1 MSTFESLGLDED
13 IVSAITKLGFETPTP
28 IQTQAIPQI
37 LEHQQDLI
45 ALAQTG
51 TGKTAA
57 FGLPIVQ
64 MVDEKTQVPQAIVL
78 SPTRE
83 LAIQITKDLKSF
95 AKNKGRLP
103 IMAVYGGTP
112 IYNQIKSLRQGVAI
126 VAGTPGRILD
136 LINRGVLDLSQIKY
150 VVLDEADEMLN
161 MGFQQDLDSILEA
174 APAERQT
181 LLFSATMA
189 PQVSRIAN
197 RYMKNPAEITVGS
210 KNAGATKVE
219 HHFYQVSARDRYEA
233 LRRILTSID
242 EFYGIVF
249 CRTRRDTN
257 NVARKLNG
265 DGFQAVAIS
274 GDLSQAQRDNVMYR
288 FRERQE
294 SILVAT
300 DVAARGLDVNDLT
313 HVINYELPDDPEVY
327 IHRSGRTGRAGKEGI
342 SIAIIHSRES
352 RKIHTLERMSGKTFI
367 KGTVPTGDSI
377 IGMKLQSTVRSIREM
392 DYHPAQLEQ
401 YLNEIQAGLA
411 DLDREELI
419 KRFLYRELKGLLYTY
434 QGAPDLNVSSPR
446 RDDRRDRDRGGD
458 RRDRDRGGRE
468 GGRTE
473 SRRGSSK
480 VSRFS
485 INVGA
490 KQELNVNRLL
500 SLINQNVRDRQMRI
514 GKITILKKLSYFE
527 VDDRYSDMINN
538 SFKNAHYDGTPIE
551 VSQVAPDQPIFDRK
565 GGDSEDAKTRK
576 NRKRRQKK
584 KR

>member
-1 MSTFESLGLDED
+1 MSTFESLGLDAE
-13 IVSAITKLGFETPTP
+13 IISAITKLGFEAPTP

-57 FGLPIVQ
+57 FGLPLVQ
-64 MVDEKTQVPQAIVL
+64 MVDENVDVPQAIVL

-83 LAIQITKDLKSF
+83 LAIQITKDLQSF
-95 AKNKGRLP
+95 AKHKGKLP
-103 IMAVYGGTP
+103 IISVYGGTP
-112 IYNQIKSLRQGVAI
+112 IYNQIKALKRGVSI
-126 VAGTPGRILD
+126 VAGTPGRVLD
-136 LINRGVLDLSQIKY
+136 LIHRGELDLSEIKY

-189 PQVSRIAN
+189 PQVARIAK
-197 RYMKNPAEITVGS
+197 RYMTDPFEITVGS
-210 KNAGATKVE
+210 KNAGAKKVE
-219 HHFYQVSARDRYEA
+219 HHYYQVSARDRYAA

-242 EFYGIVF
+242 DFYGIVF

-257 NVARKLNG
+257 HVARKLNA
-265 DGFQAVAIS
+265 DGFASVAIS

-294 SILVAT
+294 NILVAT

-342 SIAIIHSRES
+342 SIAIIHSREN
-352 RKIHTLERMSGKTFI
+352 RKIRTLERMSGKTFI
-367 KGTVPTGDSI
+367 RGSVPTGDEI
-377 IGMKLQSTVRSIREM
+377 IGMKLRSTVRSIREM
-392 DYHPAQLEQ
+392 DYHAAQLEQ

-411 DLDREELI
+411 DLDRDELI
-419 KRFLYRELKGLLYTY
+419 NRFLYRELKGLLYTY
-434 QGAPDLNVSSPR
+434 QGAPDLNVSSR
-446 RDDRRDRDRGGD
+446 RDDRYGRDRDRDG
-458 RRDRDRGGRE
+458 RGGRQQN
-468 GGRTE
+468 R
-473 SRRGSSK
+473 K
-480 VSRFS
+480 VSRFR

-490 KQELNVNRLL
+490 KQQLNVNRLL

-514 GKITILKKLSYFE
+514 GKITILKKISYFE
-527 VDDRYSDMINN
+527 VDERYSELISR
-538 SFKNAHYDGTPIE
+538 SFNNAHYDGLPIE
-551 VSQVAPDQPIFDRK
+551 VFQVAADQPIFDRK
-565 GGDSEDAKTRK
+565 RGEESAKTRK

>member
-1 MSTFESLGLDED
+1 MSTFESLGLDAE
-13 IVSAITKLGFETPTP
+13 IISAITKLGFEAPTP

-57 FGLPIVQ
+57 FGLPLVQ
-64 MVDEKTQVPQAIVL
+64 MVDENAYVPQAIVL

-83 LAIQITKDLKSF
+83 LAIQITKDLQSF
-95 AKNKGRLP
+95 AKNKGKLP
-103 IMAVYGGTP
+103 IISVYGGTP
-112 IYNQIKSLRQGVAI
+112 IYTQIKALKKGVSI
-126 VAGTPGRILD
+126 VAGTPGRVLD
-136 LINRGVLDLSQIKY
+136 LINRGELDLSQIKY

-174 APAERQT
+174 APDERQT

-189 PQVSRIAN
+189 PQVARIAK
-197 RYMKNPAEITVGS
+197 RYMNDPFEITVGS
-210 KNAGATKVE
+210 KNAGAKKVE
-219 HHFYQVSARDRYEA
+219 HHYYQVSARDRYAA

-242 EFYGIVF
+242 DFYGIVF

-257 NVARKLNG
+257 HIARKLNA
-265 DGFQAVAIS
+265 DGFAAVAIS

-327 IHRSGRTGRAGKEGI
+327 IHRSGRTGRAGKEGV
-342 SIAIIHSRES
+342 SIAIIHSREN
-352 RKIHTLERMSGKTFI
+352 RKIRTLERMSGKTFI
-367 KGTVPTGDSI
+367 KGSVPTGDEI
-377 IGMKLQSTVRSIREM
+377 IGMKLRSTVRSIREM

-401 YLNEIQAGLA
+401 YLSEIQAGLA
-411 DLDREELI
+411 DLDRDELI
-419 KRFLYRELKGLLYTY
+419 NRFLYRELKGLLYTY
-434 QGAPDLNVSSPR
+434 QGAPDLNVSSTR
-446 RDDRRDRDRGGD
+446 REDRYGRE
-458 RRDRDRGGRE
+458 RDRGGRE
-468 GGRTE
+468 GREGRSGGRN
-473 SRRGSSK
+473 SRPI
-480 VSRFS
+480 SRFR

-490 KQELNVNRLL
+490 KQQLNVNRLL

-514 GKITILKKLSYFE
+514 GKITILKKISYFE
-527 VDDRYSDMINN
+527 VDERYADLISK
-538 SFKNAHYDGTPIE
+538 SFNDAHYDGLAVE
-551 VSQVAPDQPIFDRK
+551 VFQVPADQPIFDKQRS
-565 GGDSEDAKTRK
+565 GDDAKTRK